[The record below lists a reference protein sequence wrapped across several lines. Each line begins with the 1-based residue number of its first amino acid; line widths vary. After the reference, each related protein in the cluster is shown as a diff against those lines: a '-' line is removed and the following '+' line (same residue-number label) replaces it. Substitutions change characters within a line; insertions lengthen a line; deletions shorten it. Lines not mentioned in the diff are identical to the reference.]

1 MTLLKALREHG
12 IRIPRDVSVVAFD
25 APDWSELTVPRLAV
39 VRAPTREIARTA
51 WELLLR
57 RMQAPGL
64 ATQRVELPTSLE
76 LAESVATIA

>member
-1 MTLLKALREHG
+1 MDLFAELFQISKLLLAEE
-12 IRIPRDVSVVAFD
+12 D
-25 APDWSELTVPRLAV
+25 AE
-39 VRAPTREIARTA
+39 RTP
-51 WELLLR
+51 ELLLR